1 MRKKENFWKQQTI
14 WGDTRTIC
22 GQNDLRGSRKVF
34 HLKHQRINEENES
47 EWSGFIR
54 ICLSSHIT
62 HSHCWSLMVMVIPG
76 LRTMPERKP
85 QLLTS
90 VNSNWRLLRNVKRP
104 GVIHTTDATYGNIS
118 QKTAETEWIGISYTC
133 ICAGPSLKTCRS
145 NSITRC
151 VWVSWVS
158 ASSAT
163 FRSFSIIAE
172 MSVIT
177 PRVQMQ
183 FPCHSALGAG
193 ETNERWAPWSNSTS
207 KRSCASCWWGRQ
219 KLAEKMD
226 QWSWRKVN
234 LKSYFQIRT
243 QLSIAFQSWKALA
256 LRIKLAREDQ
266 DLSARQA
273 FLVAAEHQAHLQL
286 HTCTT
291 LKWKTFYSWKGGR
304 MW

>member
-1 MRKKENFWKQQTI
+1 MKKTNQSEVVSSAFVLVHTSHTHTAGLWWSWSSLASGPCQS
-14 WGDTRTIC
+14 
-22 GQNDLRGSRKVF
+22 GSR
-34 HLKHQRINEENES
+34 
-47 EWSGFIR
+47 
-54 ICLSSHIT
+54 SSWPVWIQT
-62 HSHCWSLMVMVIPG
+62 G
-76 LRTMPERKP
+76 
-85 QLLTS
+85 
-90 VNSNWRLLRNVKRP
+90 RLLRNVKRP

>member
-1 MRKKENFWKQQTI
+1 MKKTNQSEVVSSAFVLVHTSHTHTAGLWWSSSSLASGPCQS
-14 WGDTRTIC
+14 
-22 GQNDLRGSRKVF
+22 GSRSSWPVWIQTGDCWETWKDQVWF
-34 HLKHQRINEENES
+34 IRQMQHMATFRKRQQKRNES
-47 EWSGFIR
+47 ESLRHAYVQVPLWKRAGR
-54 ICLSSHIT
+54 IPSQGVFGCL
-62 HSHCWSLMVMVIPG
+62 G
-76 LRTMPERKP
+76 LVHQV
-85 QLLTS
+85 QLSDL
-90 VNSNWRLLRNVKRP
+90 
-104 GVIHTTDATYGNIS
+104 
-118 QKTAETEWIGISYTC
+118 
-133 ICAGPSLKTCRS
+133 
-145 NSITRC
+145 
-151 VWVSWVS
+151 S
-158 ASSAT
+158 ASL
-163 FRSFSIIAE
+163 RKC
-172 MSVIT
+172 
-177 PRVQMQ
+177 PMQ

-243 QLSIAFQSWKALA
+243 QLSIASQSWKALA